1 MPWLGEPPLL
11 LILCFEVKVSK
22 AHNIGVQFPKNHCC
36 LQAMCAGDCPLLKGD
51 FFFSIFFFR
60 HKASNILPGARVLFI
75 IVLDSVAQHRSS
87 LNISI
92 TFYTNILR

>member
-11 LILCFEVKVSK
+11 CFEVKVSK
-22 AHNIGVQFPKNHCC
+22 PHNIGVQFPKNHCC

-51 FFFSIFFFR
+51 FFFSIFFFFFR
-60 HKASNILPGARVLFI
+60 HKASDILPGARGLFI
-75 IVLDSVAQHRSS
+75 IAIDCVAQHRSRSS

-92 TFYTNILR
+92 TF